1 MEKGENA
8 MKTIVYESQ
17 TGHTARYAKLLSEK
31 IHLPCCSL
39 EEAEQKLPKHASIIF
54 MSWVEGGKL
63 QKWKQVHRRFRVG
76 AVLAVGITKI
86 DDHSRRKLKRDN
98 HIPEEIP
105 LFQLLGG
112 IDLNKLK
119 GAKKLVFIM
128 TAKAMA
134 TATPKN
140 EEDRQIF
147 TAIQNG
153 GDFVQP
159 ERLTEFVSWYFNQ
172 YC

>member
-1 MEKGENA
+1 M
-8 MKTIVYESQ
+8 
-17 TGHTARYAKLLSEK
+17 
-31 IHLPCCSL
+31 
-39 EEAEQKLPKHASIIF
+39 
-54 MSWVEGGKL
+54 
-63 QKWKQVHRRFRVG
+63 G

-86 DDHSRRKLKRDN
+86 DDHSRRKLKHDN

-112 IDLNKLK
+112 IDLSKLK